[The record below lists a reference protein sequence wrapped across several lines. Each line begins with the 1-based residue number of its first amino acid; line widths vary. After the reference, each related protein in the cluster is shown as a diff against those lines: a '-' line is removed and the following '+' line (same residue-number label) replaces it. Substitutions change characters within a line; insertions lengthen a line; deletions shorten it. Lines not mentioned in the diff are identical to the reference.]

1 MKLEWK
7 MSLGHKNADRNEKML
22 RLGRNKKVL
31 TDKVLVD
38 KVLVDKVLMDKVRC
52 LNNAFRVVLTR
63 YVRIWKAKFFK
74 QIGKILRVLCTNRA
88 SVWTFI

>member
-31 TDKVLVD
+31 TDKVVVDKVQMDKVLVD
-38 KVLVDKVLMDKVRC
+38 KVLVDKVLMDKVQMKKS
-52 LNNAFRVVLTR
+52 NV
-63 YVRIWKAKFFK
+63 
-74 QIGKILRVLCTNRA
+74 
-88 SVWTFI
+88 